1 MEFLVQYFSQYPIWF
16 IGAMFS
22 LFAGLATGIGAIPI
36 FFTRKISGRTQDIFM
51 GFGAGVMLA
60 ATSFSLIIP
69 GLEAAGNGTK
79 AALIMVSGILLG
91 GVFLWLADRFI
102 PHDKIIPSKN
112 SIKGLE
118 GIGLVK
124 LRMVWLFIFA
134 ITVHNFP
141 EGMAVGVG
149 FGSGNIVNGITLAIA
164 IGLQNLPEG
173 LVVALAL
180 LAHKYNRKK
189 SFLIA
194 LATGLIEPIGGLLG
208 AGVVSI
214 FRQILPWGLA
224 FAAGAMLFVISDT
237 IIPESHRKGF
247 AKEATFGL
255 MIGFVI
261 MLFLDVTLG

>member
-1 MEFLVQYFSQYPIWF
+1 MEVLIQYLGQYPIWF

-36 FFTRKISGRTQDIFM
+36 FFMRKISVRTQDIFM

-79 AALIMVSGILLG
+79 AALIIVSGILLG
-91 GVFLWLADRFI
+91 GVFLWLADRLI
-102 PHDKIIPSKN
+102 PHDKIIPHKYF
-112 SIKGLE
+112 KQAHE
-118 GIGLVK
+118 GIDLLK
-124 LRMVWLFIFA
+124 LKMVWLFIFA

-149 FGSGNIVNGITLAIA
+149 FGGGDIANGITLAIG

-180 LAHKYNRKK
+180 LAHKYGLKK

-194 LATGLIEPIGGLLG
+194 FATGLVEPIGGLLG

-214 FRQILPWGLA
+214 FRSILPWGLA
-224 FAAGAMLFVISDT
+224 FAAGAMLFVISDV

-261 MLFLDVTLG
+261 MLFLDVILG